1 MSKILNLPAE
11 PSNIINYKDS
21 QTFVYFLM
29 WVRDKMRKENKKE
42 SDITDKIIAIE
53 WQCWKYNKLFQE
65 FKNEE
70 L

>member
-1 MSKILNLPAE
+1 MNKILNLRDD
-11 PSNIINYKDS
+11 SSSIINYKDS

-65 FKNEE
+65 FQNEE